1 MTTSQ
6 SADPTLVLASG
17 SPRRRDL
24 IGRLGLPVEVV
35 ASGVDEVVPPGL
47 SPAEAVVAIAERKA
61 RSVMAGREGGLVVG
75 ADTNVVIEDEVL
87 GKPDDAADAVR
98 MLRLL
103 RGRVHRVYTGV
114 VVLDAESGRIARG
127 VVRSDVRMRAY
138 DEAEIAAYVAGG
150 DPLDKAGGYGLQSGG
165 NALVAGVE
173 GCFNNVVGLP
183 LCEVAALL
191 GRFGV
196 RPVVDR
202 PVCTLPDGQACQ
214 RLVR

>member
-1 MTTSQ
+1 M
-6 SADPTLVLASG
+6 LILASG

-47 SPAEAVVAIAERKA
+47 TPDAAVVAIAELKA
-61 RSVMAGREGGLVVG
+61 WSVMVGRERGFVVG

-114 VVLDAESGRIARG
+114 VVLDAESGRIERG
-127 VVRSDVRMRAY
+127 VVRGDVRMRAY
-138 DEAEIAAYVAGG
+138 DEAEIAAYVASG
-150 DPLDKAGGYGLQSGG
+150 DPLDKAGSYGLQSGG
-165 NALVAGVE
+165 NALVAGVA

-196 RPVVDR
+196 EITVDG
-202 PVCTLPDGQACQ
+202 PVCWLPSGDPCPRLIGQRA
-214 RLVR
+214 